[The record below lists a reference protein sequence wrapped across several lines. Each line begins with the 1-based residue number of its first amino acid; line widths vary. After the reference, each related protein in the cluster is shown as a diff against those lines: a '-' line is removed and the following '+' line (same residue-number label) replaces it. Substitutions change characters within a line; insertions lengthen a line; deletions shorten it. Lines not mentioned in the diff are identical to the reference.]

1 MNKYYHN
8 PLYCNHFIEGKNN
21 SSQYYYIQNGCY
33 YKVNNNPFYY
43 NLPDHL
49 SKLNYNCLTNREKI
63 IYNNST
69 DKNWNAQSK
78 NRDLWYKQNKIY
90 HSNDMLLK
98 DKIEKIQYEETK
110 RINKKLK
117 DSTNMNLRNGYFSY
131 GNKTDN
137 FNPIKTCGKF
147 PIKLYGN
154 FGINTDVYTGDTYKI
169 KIENI
174 DTNPIYYSQN
184 SIKKG
189 GNNLDNI
196 NWYLDK
202 INYQSINY
210 FHNNTTRYSK
220 K

>member
-1 MNKYYHN
+1 MNTHYYY
-8 PLYCNHFIEGKNN
+8 PIYCNNFIDGKNN

-33 YKVNNNPFYY
+33 YKLNNNPFYY
-43 NLPDHL
+43 NLPDNL
-49 SKLNYNCLTNREKI
+49 SRLNYDCLSVREKI
-63 IYNNST
+63 IYNGSS
-69 DKNWNAQSK
+69 DKNWGAQTK
-78 NRDLWYKQNKIY
+78 NRDLWDKQNKTY

-110 RINKKLK
+110 RNNQKLK
-117 DSTNMNLRNGYFSY
+117 EANSRYLRNGYYNY

-147 PIKLYGN
+147 PRKLYGN

-169 KIENI
+169 ELDNI
-174 DTNPIYYSQN
+174 DTNPIYYSKN
-184 SIKKG
+184 TIKNG

-202 INYQSINY
+202 RNYHHVNY
-210 FHNNTTRYSK
+210 FHNHTTKFSK